1 MSVVHYVVKSMRV
14 ASEQRSV
21 GQGDVAAE
29 ARLTDLFD
37 PNVDDLYRFCLARS
51 GDPEMAA
58 DATSEVFLA
67 AARLATEARGV
78 NVDRAWLFTVAKRR
92 LIDQWRAASRELR
105 RMERLRGARARNFGG
120 DLGDEVRFVSA
131 AEVVQALASL
141 PDRQR
146 AALTLRYLDECS
158 VSEVATALSI
168 EYSAAESLLARGRR
182 SFEQAWVVSDP
193 QRQAKGGQTT

>member
-1 MSVVHYVVKSMRV
+1 M
-14 ASEQRSV
+14 ASERQSV
-21 GQGDVAAE
+21 RREDAAAE
-29 ARLTDLFD
+29 TRLTDLFD
-37 PNVDDLYRFCLARS
+37 RNVDDLYRFCLARS

-67 AARLATEARGV
+67 AARLASEGRGV

-105 RMERLRGARARNFGG
+105 RLERLGGTRSRDLGG

-131 AEVVQALASL
+131 SEVVQALGSL

-146 AALTLRYLDECS
+146 AALTLRYLDEHS
-158 VSEVATALSI
+158 VSEVAGALSI

-182 SFEQAWVVSDP
+182 SFEQAWVTHNS